1 MGITLFD
8 IDSAYQDTL
17 NKCCASAEENQGVIE
32 PNLAL
37 QLEAVEMQRDV
48 KIENTLKFYKNENA
62 IALMLETEIDTLQR
76 RLKTHANNANFGK
89 SLLLAVVKPGE
100 KIEYGCGRISW
111 RESTSANVTDFQ
123 RLPEEYKRVVP
134 ERKEPDKIAIKAA
147 LVAGKVVD
155 GAELVKSNNIQL
167 K

>member
-1 MGITLFD
+1 MGITLFELD
-8 IDSAYQDTL
+8 AAYQDTL
-17 NKCCASAEENQGVIE
+17 NKCCESAEANQGVIE

-37 QLEAVEMQRDV
+37 QLEAVEMARDV

-62 IALMLETEIDTLQR
+62 VALMLETEIDALTR

-100 KIEYGCGRISW
+100 KMEFGAGKISW
-111 RESTSANVTDFQ
+111 RESTSANVIDFQ
-123 RLPEEYKRVVP
+123 KLPEEYKRVFP
-134 ERKEPDKIAIKAA
+134 ERKEPDKNAIKAA
-147 LVAGKVVD
+147 LIAGKIVE
-155 GAELVKSNNIQL
+155 GAELVKANSIQL